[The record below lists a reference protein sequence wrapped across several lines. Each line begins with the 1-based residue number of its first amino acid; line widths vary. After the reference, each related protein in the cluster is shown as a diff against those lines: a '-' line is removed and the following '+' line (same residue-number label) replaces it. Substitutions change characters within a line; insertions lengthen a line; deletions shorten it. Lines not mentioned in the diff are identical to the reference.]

1 MSVGAEEYVG
11 SWTGQPVP
19 LTTPLPA
26 PAEWEWWGDD
36 GVPGVFGAGRR
47 TMPVALPMALCCTA
61 VSQQSVW
68 TLSMGF
74 FHGFLYPS
82 SAY

>member
-1 MSVGAEEYVG
+1 
-11 SWTGQPVP
+11 
-19 LTTPLPA
+19 
-26 PAEWEWWGDD
+26 
-36 GVPGVFGAGRR
+36 
-47 TMPVALPMALCCTA
+47 MPVALPMALCCTA

-82 SAY
+82 SAC